1 MYYRS
6 LECSKPFCKT
16 YKESRLVKVSLFLS
30 EPFFES
36 KAGVSAE
43 PESVNRW
50 DSLLLLELS
59 AVWKAT
65 LEKSCVDI
73 DKFQGSSKRTVS
85 CAVVH

>member
-1 MYYRS
+1 M
-6 LECSKPFCKT
+6 

-36 KAGVSAE
+36 KASTE

-50 DSLLLLELS
+50 DSLLLMEFS
-59 AVWKAT
+59 AVWNAT
-65 LEKSCVDI
+65 LEKSCMDI

>member
-1 MYYRS
+1 M
-6 LECSKPFCKT
+6 
-16 YKESRLVKVSLFLS
+16 ESRLVKVSLFLS

-36 KAGVSAE
+36 KASVSTE

-85 CAVVH
+85 CAVVHWDYSFIEGSKTSE

>member
-1 MYYRS
+1 MG
-6 LECSKPFCKT
+6 LIVTNFPGPT
-16 YKESRLVKVSLFLS
+16 T
-30 EPFFES
+30 
-36 KAGVSAE
+36 SA
-43 PESVNRW
+43 N
-50 DSLLLLELS
+50 LKK

>member
-1 MYYRS
+1 MYM
-6 LECSKPFCKT
+6 
-16 YKESRLVKVSLFLS
+16 ESRLVKVSLFLS

-36 KAGVSAE
+36 KASVSTE

-73 DKFQGSSKRTVS
+73 NKFQGSSKRTVS

>member
-1 MYYRS
+1 M
-6 LECSKPFCKT
+6 
-16 YKESRLVKVSLFLS
+16 LVQS
-30 EPFFES
+30 
-36 KAGVSAE
+36 
-43 PESVNRW
+43 W